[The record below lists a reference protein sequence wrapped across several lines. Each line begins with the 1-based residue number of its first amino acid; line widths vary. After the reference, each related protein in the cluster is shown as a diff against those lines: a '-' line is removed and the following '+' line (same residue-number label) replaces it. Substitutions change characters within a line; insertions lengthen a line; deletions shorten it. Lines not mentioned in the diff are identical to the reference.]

1 MFYEVAFTGAIR
13 YELECFLEIVLN
25 HTNVQISQKIYPLF
39 TFLSHQHRCHKT
51 LFMFHNGRAAV
62 SLILLAANSL
72 EFARTLLP
80 HHSAPQL
87 NLLFDS
93 TPREQNFLIVIGSGE
108 IWNAILSTLLTLMLM
123 LYHRIVERKKAT
135 GGCLFCCRTPCAF
148 FHLKF
153 ACFSVFLY
161 ASTAV
166 EVLTFVLRTNE
177 LSELV
182 YYEDL
187 WELQTCLVGI
197 SATCMLVLA
206 SLDGYTIY
214 KEVSESVF

>member
-1 MFYEVAFTGAIR
+1 
-13 YELECFLEIVLN
+13 
-25 HTNVQISQKIYPLF
+25 
-39 TFLSHQHRCHKT
+39 
-51 LFMFHNGRAAV
+51 MFHNGRAAV
-62 SLILLAANSL
+62 SLIFLAANSL

-80 HHSAPQL
+80 HHSVPQI

-93 TPREQNFLIVIGSGE
+93 SPREQNFLIVIGSGE
-108 IWNAILSTLLTLMLM
+108 VWNAILSTLLTLMLM
-123 LYHRIVERKKAT
+123 LYHRIVESKKAT
-135 GGCLFCCRTPCAF
+135 GWSLFCFRTPCAY

-166 EVLTFVLRTNE
+166 EILTFVLRTNE

-206 SLDGYTIY
+206 FLDGYTIY
-214 KEVSESVF
+214 KEVSGNIFFT